1 MLNSSKHW
9 QRATALRPITSLFAG
24 ESQSGICHA
33 ANHDHR
39 VSRRR
44 QNDAVCEAGR
54 DPPTSRN
61 PPRRALLEAWL
72 DSVQR
77 REWKEKLDQLIQG
90 ERWILDGNY
99 GGTMDMRVAA
109 ADTVVFLDLPR
120 SVCLYRVFKRIFQY
134 LGRTRPDL
142 ADGCLE
148 QLPDLEF
155 LRWIWTYPEVRAPK
169 VLSMLASHADKT
181 TVVLRSTRDV
191 EQFLGGV
198 A

>member
-1 MLNSSKHW
+1 M
-9 QRATALRPITSLFAG
+9 QRIMIIGSAG
-24 ESQSGICHA
+24 AGKTTLSVKLGEILQLPVIHLDAHYWKPGWTRS
-33 ANHDHR
+33 
-39 VSRRR
+39 
-44 QNDAVCEAGR
+44 ND
-54 DPPTSRN
+54 D
-61 PPRRALLEAWL
+61 
-72 DSVQR
+72 
-77 REWKEKLDQLIQG
+77 EWKEKLDQLIQG

-155 LRWIWTYPEVRAPK
+155 LRWIWTYPELRAPK

-191 EQFLGGV
+191 ERFLGGV